1 MMFASVFAS
10 LGTRIMFVVL
20 AALLGLGGLFIGFVK
35 VIQKDVLAQLMEHL
49 ETGQYKKREKTLAYM
64 TKILEQG
71 IHEYYKNFDNATAR
85 KMALDYFKRINDDKG
100 MIYMV
105 VVDKN
110 GVVLFDPVNPKTV
123 GQSGLDAQS
132 VDGVYYVRGYL
143 EAAKK
148 GGGYTY
154 YKMPKY
160 DGGVPEKK
168 FAYSHYDEVSQ
179 MVIATTSYYTDY
191 TDINTENQAIK
202 EGVNKVFNE
211 NTTKL
216 FLWILT
222 ATIALVV
229 LTLIYAKLRIVK
241 RIDELVLKINAFS
254 HGDKDLRAK
263 IDVGDRNDEISQ
275 VGRGINLFVENARLI
290 MEEIKG
296 ISTSNKT
303 SMDKL
308 VQIAQETQKSMKDSS
323 TTLNS
328 VKNKATDVA
337 SMMNISIEQSQGLRK
352 RLIETQGLVK
362 ESKDAIGD
370 LFSQIIESA
379 HTEEELSSKVE
390 QLSRNA
396 DDVKSILDIINDI
409 ADQTNLLALNAA
421 IEAARAGE
429 HGRGFAVVAD
439 EVRNLAGRT
448 QKSLAEINSTI
459 MVIVQEINAV
469 SSQMNLN
476 SQKMERLS
484 DMSKSVQETYEKM
497 SSNLSS
503 VVLDSNQSMDDYA
516 KSGRQIEAMVSDFAE
531 VEKVAS
537 KTLADSSDILN
548 IATHVSG
555 TTMNLDKQVNLF
567 KT

>member
-1 MMFASVFAS
+1 
-10 LGTRIMFVVL
+10 MFVVL

-35 VIQKDVLAQLMEHL
+35 VMQKDVLAQLMEHL
-49 ETGQYKKREKTLAYM
+49 ETEQYKKREKTLAYM

-179 MVIATTSYYTDY
+179 MVIAATSYY
-191 TDINTENQAIK
+191 TDINTENKAIK
-202 EGVNKVFNE
+202 EDVNKVFSE

-216 FLWILT
+216 FLWIPT

-229 LTLIYAKLRIVK
+229 LTLIYTKLRIVK

-254 HGDKDLRAK
+254 HGDKDLRTK

-275 VGRGINLFVENARLI
+275 VGRGVNLFVENARLI

-337 SMMNISIEQSQGLRK
+337 SMMNASIEQSQGLRK

-379 HTEEELSSKVE
+379 HTEEELSSQVE

-503 VVLDSNQSMDDYA
+503 VVSDSNQSMDDYA
-516 KSGRQIEAMVSDFAE
+516 KSGRQIEAMVSDFVG
-531 VEKVAS
+531 VEKLAS

>member
-1 MMFASVFAS
+1 MFASVFAS
-10 LGTRIMFVVL
+10 LGTRIVFVVL
-20 AALLGLGGLFIGFVK
+20 AVLISLGGLFIGFVK
-35 VIQKDVLAQLMEHL
+35 VMQKDVSAQLMEHL

-64 TKILEQG
+64 TEILEQG
-71 IHEYYKNFDNATAR
+71 IHGYYKNFDNATAR

-123 GQSGLDAQS
+123 GQSGLSLQS

-179 MVIATTSYYTDY
+179 MVIAATSYY
-191 TDINTENQAIK
+191 TDINTENQAIT
-202 EGVNKVFNE
+202 EGVGKVFSE

-222 ATIALVV
+222 ATIALAV
-229 LTLIYAKLRIVK
+229 LTIIYAKLRIVK
-241 RIDELVLKINAFS
+241 RIDGLVLKINAFS

-263 IDVGDRNDEISQ
+263 IEVDDRNDEISQ
-275 VGRGINLFVENARLI
+275 VGRGVNLFVENARLI

-328 VKNKATDVA
+328 VKNKATDIA
-337 SMMNISIEQSQGLRK
+337 SMMNTSIEQSQGLRK

-379 HTEEELSSKVE
+379 HTEEELSSQVE

-516 KSGRQIEAMVSDFAE
+516 KSGRQIEAMVSDFVE

>member
-20 AALLGLGGLFIGFVK
+20 AALLSLGGLFIGFVK
-35 VIQKDVLAQLMEHL
+35 VMQKDVLVQLMEHL

-132 VDGVYYVRGYL
+132 ADGVYYVRGYL

-179 MVIATTSYYTDY
+179 MVIATTSYYTD
-191 TDINTENQAIK
+191 INTENQAIK

-211 NTTKL
+211 NTAKL

-254 HGDKDLRAK
+254 HGDKDLRTK

-275 VGRGINLFVENARLI
+275 VGRGVNLFVENARLI

-308 VQIAQETQKSMKDSS
+308 VQIVQETQKSMKDSS

-337 SMMNISIEQSQGLRK
+337 SMMNASIEQSQGLRK

-379 HTEEELSSKVE
+379 HTEEELSSQVE

-459 MVIVQEINAV
+459 MVIVQEINDV

-503 VVLDSNQSMDDYA
+503 VVSDSNQSMDDYA
-516 KSGRQIEAMVSDFAE
+516 KSGRQIEAMVSDFVG

>member
-1 MMFASVFAS
+1 MFASVFAS

-168 FAYSHYDEVSQ
+168 FAYSHYDEISQ
-179 MVIATTSYYTDY
+179 MVIAATSYY
-191 TDINTENQAIK
+191 TDINTENKAIK

-337 SMMNISIEQSQGLRK
+337 SMMNASIEQSQGLRK

-370 LFSQIIESA
+370 LFSQITESA

-459 MVIVQEINAV
+459 MVIVQEINDV

-503 VVLDSNQSMDDYA
+503 VVRDSNQSMDDYA
-516 KSGRQIEAMVSDFAE
+516 KSGSQIEAMVSDFAE

>member
-1 MMFASVFAS
+1 MVFSSMFAS
-10 LGTRIMFVVL
+10 LGTRIMLVVL

-35 VIQKDVLAQLMEHL
+35 VMQKDVLAQLMEHL

-132 VDGVYYVRGYL
+132 VDGVYYVSGYL

-179 MVIATTSYYTDY
+179 MVIAATSYY
-191 TDINTENQAIK
+191 TDINTENKAIK

-211 NTTKL
+211 NTAKL

-254 HGDKDLRAK
+254 RGDKDLRIK

-275 VGRGINLFVENARLI
+275 VGRGVNLFVENARLI

-370 LFSQIIESA
+370 LFSQITESA

-459 MVIVQEINAV
+459 MVIVQEINDV

-503 VVLDSNQSMDDYA
+503 VVSDSNQSMDDYA
-516 KSGRQIEAMVSDFAE
+516 KSGHQIEAMVGDFAE

-548 IATHVSG
+548 IATHVSE

>member
-10 LGTRIMFVVL
+10 LGTRIMLVVL

-35 VIQKDVLAQLMEHL
+35 VMQKDVLAQLMEHL

-179 MVIATTSYYTDY
+179 MVIAATSYY
-191 TDINTENQAIK
+191 TDINTENKAIK

-211 NTTKL
+211 NTAKL

-263 IDVGDRNDEISQ
+263 IDVDDRNDEISQ
-275 VGRGINLFVENARLI
+275 VGRGVNLFVENARLI

-296 ISTSNKT
+296 ISTLNKT

-308 VQIAQETQKSMKDSS
+308 VQIAQETQKSMKNSS

-328 VKNKATDVA
+328 VKNKATDIA

-370 LFSQIIESA
+370 LFSQITESA

-503 VVLDSNQSMDDYA
+503 VVQDSNQSMDDYA
-516 KSGRQIEAMVSDFAE
+516 KSGHQIEAMVSDFAE

>member
-35 VIQKDVLAQLMEHL
+35 VMQKDVLAQLMEHL

-64 TKILEQG
+64 TKLLEQG
-71 IHEYYKNFDNATAR
+71 IHEYYKNSDNATAR

-123 GQSGLDAQS
+123 GQSGLSLQS

-179 MVIATTSYYTDY
+179 MVIAATSYY

-254 HGDKDLRAK
+254 HGDKDLRAR

-275 VGRGINLFVENARLI
+275 VGRGVNLFVENARLI

-337 SMMNISIEQSQGLRK
+337 SMMNASIEQSQGLRK

-379 HTEEELSSKVE
+379 HTEEELSSQVE

-484 DMSKSVQETYEKM
+484 DMSKSVQGTYEKM

-503 VVLDSNQSMDDYA
+503 VVSDSNQSMDDYA
-516 KSGRQIEAMVSDFAE
+516 KSGRQIEAMVSDFVG

-548 IATHVSG
+548 IATQVSG

>member
-1 MMFASVFAS
+1 MVFSSMFSS
-10 LGTRIMFVVL
+10 LGTRIMLVVL
-20 AALLGLGGLFIGFVK
+20 AALISLGGLSIGLVK
-35 VIQKDVLAQLMEHL
+35 VMQKDVLAQLMEHL
-49 ETGQYKKREKTLAYM
+49 EAGQYKKREKTLAYM
-64 TKILEQG
+64 TRLLEQG

-110 GVVLFDPVNPKTV
+110 GIVLFDPVNPKTV

-168 FAYSHYDEVSQ
+168 FAYSHYDEVSS
-179 MVIATTSYYTDY
+179 MVIAATSYY
-191 TDINTENQAIK
+191 TDINTENKAIK

-263 IDVGDRNDEISQ
+263 IEVDDRNDEISQ
-275 VGRGINLFVENARLI
+275 VGRGVNLFVENARLI

-296 ISTSNKT
+296 ISTLNKT

-308 VQIAQETQKSMKDSS
+308 VQITQETQKSMKNSS

-328 VKNKATDVA
+328 VKNKATDIA
-337 SMMNISIEQSQGLRK
+337 SMMNASIEQSQGLRK

-362 ESKDAIGD
+362 ESKEAIGD
-370 LFSQIIESA
+370 LFSQITESA

-516 KSGRQIEAMVSDFAE
+516 KSGHQIEAMVSDFVE

-548 IATHVSG
+548 IATHVSE

>member
-10 LGTRIMFVVL
+10 LGTRIVFVVL
-20 AALLGLGGLFIGFVK
+20 AALISLGGLFIGFVK
-35 VIQKDVLAQLMEHL
+35 VMQKDVSAQLMEHL

-71 IHEYYKNFDNATAR
+71 IHEYYKSFDNATAR

-179 MVIATTSYYTDY
+179 MVIAATSYY
-191 TDINTENQAIK
+191 TDINTENQAIT
-202 EGVNKVFNE
+202 EGVGKVFNE

-263 IDVGDRNDEISQ
+263 IDVDDRNDEISQ
-275 VGRGINLFVENARLI
+275 VGRGVNLFVENARLI

-308 VQIAQETQKSMKDSS
+308 VQIAQETQKSMKNSS

-337 SMMNISIEQSQGLRK
+337 SMMNASIEQSQGLRK

-370 LFSQIIESA
+370 LFSQITESA

-459 MVIVQEINAV
+459 MVIVQEINDV

-503 VVLDSNQSMDDYA
+503 VVRDSNQTMDDYA
-516 KSGRQIEAMVSDFAE
+516 KSGHQIEAMVSDFAE

>member
-179 MVIATTSYYTDY
+179 MVIAATSYY

-211 NTTKL
+211 NTAKL

-241 RIDELVLKINAFS
+241 RIDELVLKVNAFS

-308 VQIAQETQKSMKDSS
+308 VQIVQETQKSMKDSS

-337 SMMNISIEQSQGLRK
+337 SMMNASIEQSQGLRK

-370 LFSQIIESA
+370 LFSQITESA

-459 MVIVQEINAV
+459 MVIVQEINDV

-503 VVLDSNQSMDDYA
+503 VVSDSNQSMDDYA
-516 KSGRQIEAMVSDFAE
+516 KSGRQIEAMVSDFVG

>member
-1 MMFASVFAS
+1 MVFFSMFSS
-10 LGTRIMFVVL
+10 LGTRIMLVVL

-35 VIQKDVLAQLMEHL
+35 VMQKDVLAQLMEHL
-49 ETGQYKKREKTLAYM
+49 ENGQYKKREKTLAYM
-64 TKILEQG
+64 TELLEQG
-71 IHEYYKNFDNATAR
+71 IHEYYKSFDNATAR

-179 MVIATTSYYTDY
+179 MVIAATSYY
-191 TDINTENQAIK
+191 TDINTENKAIK
-202 EGVNKVFNE
+202 EGVNKVSNE

-275 VGRGINLFVENARLI
+275 VGRGVNLFVENARLI

-308 VQIAQETQKSMKDSS
+308 VQIAQETQKSMKNSS

-337 SMMNISIEQSQGLRK
+337 SMMNTSIEQSQGLRK

-362 ESKDAIGD
+362 ESKDAIGH
-370 LFSQIIESA
+370 LFSQITESA
-379 HTEEELSSKVE
+379 HTEEELSSQVE

-516 KSGRQIEAMVSDFAE
+516 KSGHQIEAMVSDFVE

-548 IATHVSG
+548 IATHVSE

>member
-1 MMFASVFAS
+1 MFSSMFAS
-10 LGTRIMFVVL
+10 LGTRIMLVVL

-35 VIQKDVLAQLMEHL
+35 VMQKDVLAQLMEHL

-179 MVIATTSYYTDY
+179 MVIAATSYY
-191 TDINTENQAIK
+191 TDINTENKAIK

-263 IDVGDRNDEISQ
+263 IEVDDRNDEISQ
-275 VGRGINLFVENARLI
+275 VGRGVNLFVENARLI

-296 ISTSNKT
+296 ISTLNKT

-308 VQIAQETQKSMKDSS
+308 VQIAQETQKSMKNSS
-323 TTLNS
+323 TTLDS

-370 LFSQIIESA
+370 LFSQITESA

-459 MVIVQEINAV
+459 MVIVQEINDV

-516 KSGRQIEAMVSDFAE
+516 KSGHQIEAMVSDFVE

>member
-35 VIQKDVLAQLMEHL
+35 VIQKDVLVQLMEHL

-179 MVIATTSYYTDY
+179 MVIAATSYY
-191 TDINTENQAIK
+191 TDINTENKAIK

-222 ATIALVV
+222 AMIALVV

-459 MVIVQEINAV
+459 MVIVQEINDV

-503 VVLDSNQSMDDYA
+503 VVQDSNQSMDDYA
-516 KSGRQIEAMVSDFAE
+516 KSGHQIEAMVSDFVV

>member
-10 LGTRIMFVVL
+10 LGTRIILVVL

-35 VIQKDVLAQLMEHL
+35 VMQKDVLAQLMEHL

-179 MVIATTSYYTDY
+179 MVIAAISYY

-211 NTTKL
+211 NTAKL

-241 RIDELVLKINAFS
+241 RIDELVLKTNAFS

-275 VGRGINLFVENARLI
+275 VDRGINLFVENARLI

-308 VQIAQETQKSMKDSS
+308 VQIAQGTQKSMKDSS

-328 VKNKATDVA
+328 VKNKATDIA

-370 LFSQIIESA
+370 LFSQIAESA

-421 IEAARAGE
+421 IEAARADE

-459 MVIVQEINAV
+459 MVIVQEINDV

-516 KSGRQIEAMVSDFAE
+516 KSGHQIEAMVSDFVE

-537 KTLADSSDILN
+537 KTLADSSNILN

>member
-1 MMFASVFAS
+1 MFAS
-10 LGTRIMFVVL
+10 LGTRIMLVVL

-35 VIQKDVLAQLMEHL
+35 VMQKDVLVQLMEHL

-64 TKILEQG
+64 TKIIEQG
-71 IHEYYKNFDNATAR
+71 IHEYYKDSDNATAR

-179 MVIATTSYYTDY
+179 MVIATTSYYTD
-191 TDINTENQAIK
+191 INTENKAIK

-254 HGDKDLRAK
+254 RGDKDLRAK

-275 VGRGINLFVENARLI
+275 VSRGINLFVENARLI

-296 ISTSNKT
+296 ISTLNKT

-308 VQIAQETQKSMKDSS
+308 VQIAQGTQKSMKDSS
-323 TTLNS
+323 TTLDS
-328 VKNKATDVA
+328 VKNKATDIA

-370 LFSQIIESA
+370 LFSQITESA

-503 VVLDSNQSMDDYA
+503 VVSDSNQSMDDYA
-516 KSGRQIEAMVSDFAE
+516 KSGRQIEAMVSDFVG
-531 VEKVAS
+531 VEKMAS

>member
-1 MMFASVFAS
+1 MFSSMFSS
-10 LGTRIMFVVL
+10 LGTRIMLVVL
-20 AALLGLGGLFIGFVK
+20 AALISLGGLSIGLVK
-35 VIQKDVLAQLMEHL
+35 VMQKDVLAQLMEHL
-49 ETGQYKKREKTLAYM
+49 EAGQYKKREKTLAYM
-64 TKILEQG
+64 TRLLEQG
-71 IHEYYKNFDNATAR
+71 IHEYYKNFDSATAR

-179 MVIATTSYYTDY
+179 MVIAATSYY
-191 TDINTENQAIK
+191 TDINTENKAIK

-216 FLWILT
+216 FLWILA

-263 IDVGDRNDEISQ
+263 IEVDDRNDEISQ
-275 VGRGINLFVENARLI
+275 VGRGVNLFVENARLI

-296 ISTSNKT
+296 ISTLNKT

-308 VQIAQETQKSMKDSS
+308 VQITQETQKSMKNSS

-328 VKNKATDVA
+328 VKNKATDIA

-370 LFSQIIESA
+370 LFSQITESA

-516 KSGRQIEAMVSDFAE
+516 KSGHQIEAMVSDFVE

-548 IATHVSG
+548 IATHVSE

>member
-1 MMFASVFAS
+1 MMFASMFAS

-35 VIQKDVLAQLMEHL
+35 VMQKDVLAQLMEHL

-179 MVIATTSYYTDY
+179 MVIAATSYY
-191 TDINTENQAIK
+191 TDINTENKAIK

-254 HGDKDLRAK
+254 HGDKDLRTK

-275 VGRGINLFVENARLI
+275 VGRGVNLFVENARLI

-337 SMMNISIEQSQGLRK
+337 SMMNASIEQSQGLRK

-379 HTEEELSSKVE
+379 HTEEELSSQVE

-459 MVIVQEINAV
+459 MVIVQEINTV

-503 VVLDSNQSMDDYA
+503 VVSDSNQSMDDYA
-516 KSGRQIEAMVSDFAE
+516 KSGRQIEAMVSDFVG

>member
-35 VIQKDVLAQLMEHL
+35 VMQKDVLAQLMEHL

-64 TKILEQG
+64 TKLLEQG
-71 IHEYYKNFDNATAR
+71 IHEYYKNSDNATAR

-123 GQSGLDAQS
+123 GQSGLDLQS

-154 YKMPKY
+154 YKIPKY

-179 MVIATTSYYTDY
+179 MVIAATSYY

-211 NTTKL
+211 NTAKL

-254 HGDKDLRAK
+254 HGDKDLRAR

-275 VGRGINLFVENARLI
+275 VGRGVNLFVENARLI

-337 SMMNISIEQSQGLRK
+337 SMMNASIEQSQGLRK

-379 HTEEELSSKVE
+379 HTEEELSSQVE

-503 VVLDSNQSMDDYA
+503 VVSDSNQSMDDYA
-516 KSGRQIEAMVSDFAE
+516 KSGRQIEAMVSDFVG

>member
-1 MMFASVFAS
+1 MFSSVFAS
-10 LGTRIMFVVL
+10 LGARIMFVVL

-35 VIQKDVLAQLMEHL
+35 VMQKDVLAQLMEHL

-179 MVIATTSYYTDY
+179 MVIAATSYY
-191 TDINTENQAIK
+191 TDINTENRAIK

-211 NTTKL
+211 NTAKL

-275 VGRGINLFVENARLI
+275 VSRGINLFVENARLI
-290 MEEIKG
+290 MEEVKG

-337 SMMNISIEQSQGLRK
+337 SMMNASIEQSQGLRK

-370 LFSQIIESA
+370 LFSQITESA

-459 MVIVQEINAV
+459 MVIVQEINDV

-503 VVLDSNQSMDDYA
+503 VVSDSNQSMDDYA
-516 KSGRQIEAMVSDFAE
+516 KSGHQIEAMVSDFVE

-555 TTMNLDKQVNLF
+555 TTMNLDQQVNLF

>member
-1 MMFASVFAS
+1 MFAS

-20 AALLGLGGLFIGFVK
+20 VALLGLGGLFIGFVK
-35 VIQKDVLAQLMEHL
+35 VMQKDVLAQLMEHL

-64 TKILEQG
+64 TKIIEQG
-71 IHEYYKNFDNATAR
+71 IHEYYKSFDNATAR

-123 GQSGLDAQS
+123 GQSGLSLQS

-179 MVIATTSYYTDY
+179 MVIAATSYY
-191 TDINTENQAIK
+191 TDINTENKAIK

-254 HGDKDLRAK
+254 HGDKDLRTK

-275 VGRGINLFVENARLI
+275 VGRGVNLFVENARLI

-308 VQIAQETQKSMKDSS
+308 VQIVQETQKSMKDSS

-337 SMMNISIEQSQGLRK
+337 IMMNASIEQSQGLRK

-379 HTEEELSSKVE
+379 HTEEELSSQVE

-503 VVLDSNQSMDDYA
+503 VVSDSNQSMDDYA
-516 KSGRQIEAMVSDFAE
+516 KSGRQIEAMVSDFVG

>member
-1 MMFASVFAS
+1 MVFSSMFAS
-10 LGTRIMFVVL
+10 LGTRIMLVVL

-35 VIQKDVLAQLMEHL
+35 VMQKDVLAQLMEHL
-49 ETGQYKKREKTLAYM
+49 ENGQYKKREKTLAYM
-64 TKILEQG
+64 TKLLEQG
-71 IHEYYKNFDNATAR
+71 IHEYYKSFDNATAR

-179 MVIATTSYYTDY
+179 MVIAATSYY
-191 TDINTENQAIK
+191 TDINTENKAIK

-241 RIDELVLKINAFS
+241 RIDELVFKVNAFS
-254 HGDKDLRAK
+254 HGDKDLRVK

-275 VGRGINLFVENARLI
+275 VGRGVNLFVENARLI
-290 MEEIKG
+290 MEEIKR
-296 ISTSNKT
+296 ISTLNKT
-303 SMDKL
+303 SMGKL
-308 VQIAQETQKSMKDSS
+308 VQITQETQKSMKNSS

-328 VKNKATDVA
+328 VKNKATDIA
-337 SMMNISIEQSQGLRK
+337 SMMNASIEQSQGLRK
-352 RLIETQGLVK
+352 RLIETQAFVK
-362 ESKDAIGD
+362 ESKDAIGH
-370 LFSQIIESA
+370 LFSQITESA
-379 HTEEELSSKVE
+379 HTEEELSSQVE

-503 VVLDSNQSMDDYA
+503 VVSDSNQSMDDYA
-516 KSGRQIEAMVSDFAE
+516 KSGHQIEAMVSDFVE

-548 IATHVSG
+548 IATHVSE
-555 TTMNLDKQVNLF
+555 TAMNLDKQVNLF

>member
-1 MMFASVFAS
+1 MMFSSMFAS
-10 LGTRIMFVVL
+10 LGTRIMLVVL

-35 VIQKDVLAQLMEHL
+35 VMQKDVLAQLMEHL
-49 ETGQYKKREKTLAYM
+49 ENGQYKKREKTLAYM

-123 GQSGLDAQS
+123 GQSGLEAHS

-179 MVIATTSYYTDY
+179 MVIAATSYY

-263 IDVGDRNDEISQ
+263 IDVDDRNDEISQ
-275 VGRGINLFVENARLI
+275 VGRGVNLFVENARLI

-296 ISTSNKT
+296 ISTLNKT

-337 SMMNISIEQSQGLRK
+337 SMMNASIEQSQGLRK

-459 MVIVQEINAV
+459 MVIVQEINDV

-516 KSGRQIEAMVSDFAE
+516 KSGHQIEAMVSDFAE

>member
-1 MMFASVFAS
+1 MMFSSMFAS
-10 LGTRIMFVVL
+10 LGTRIMLVVL

-35 VIQKDVLAQLMEHL
+35 VMQKDVLAQLMEHL

-179 MVIATTSYYTDY
+179 MVIAATSYY
-191 TDINTENQAIK
+191 TDINTENKAIK

-337 SMMNISIEQSQGLRK
+337 NMMNTSIEQSQGLRK

-362 ESKDAIGD
+362 EGKDAIGD
-370 LFSQIIESA
+370 LFSQITESA

-459 MVIVQEINAV
+459 MVIVQEINDV

-516 KSGRQIEAMVSDFAE
+516 KSGHQIEAMVSDFVE

>member
-1 MMFASVFAS
+1 MFSSMFAS

-20 AALLGLGGLFIGFVK
+20 AALLGLGGLFVGFVK
-35 VIQKDVLAQLMEHL
+35 VMQKDVLTQLMEHL
-49 ETGQYKKREKTLAYM
+49 ENGQYKKREKTLAYM
-64 TKILEQG
+64 TKLLEQG
-71 IHEYYKNFDNATAR
+71 IHEYYKSFDNATAR

-179 MVIATTSYYTDY
+179 MVIAATSYY
-191 TDINTENQAIK
+191 TDINTENKAIK

-254 HGDKDLRAK
+254 HGDKDLRIK

-275 VGRGINLFVENARLI
+275 VGRGVNLFVENARLI

-296 ISTSNKT
+296 ISTLNKT

-337 SMMNISIEQSQGLRK
+337 SMMNASIEQSQGLRK

-370 LFSQIIESA
+370 LFSQITESA

-459 MVIVQEINAV
+459 MVIVQEINDV

-503 VVLDSNQSMDDYA
+503 VVSDSNQSMDDYA
-516 KSGRQIEAMVSDFAE
+516 KSGRQIEAMVSDFVG

>member
-1 MMFASVFAS
+1 MVFFSMFSS
-10 LGTRIMFVVL
+10 LGARIVFVVL
-20 AALLGLGGLFIGFVK
+20 VALLGLGGLSIGLVK
-35 VIQKDVLAQLMEHL
+35 FMQKDALAQLMERL
-49 ETGQYKKREKTLAYM
+49 ETEQYKKREKTLAYM
-64 TKILEQG
+64 TELLEQG

-85 KMALDYFKRINDDKG
+85 KMVLDYFKRINDDKG

-123 GQSGLDAQS
+123 GQSGLDVQS
-132 VDGVYYVRGYL
+132 VDRVYYVRGYL

-179 MVIATTSYYTDY
+179 MVIVATSYY
-191 TDINTENQAIK
+191 TDINTENKAIT
-202 EGVNKVFNE
+202 EGMSKIFNE

-241 RIDELVLKINAFS
+241 RIDELVLKVNAFS

-263 IDVGDRNDEISQ
+263 IDVDDRNDEISQ
-275 VGRGINLFVENARLI
+275 VGRGVNLFVENARLI

-296 ISTSNKT
+296 ISTLNKT

-308 VQIAQETQKSMKDSS
+308 VQIAQETQKSMKNSS
-323 TTLNS
+323 TTLDS
-328 VKNKATDVA
+328 VKNKATDIA
-337 SMMNISIEQSQGLRK
+337 SMMNASIEQSQGLRK

-362 ESKDAIGD
+362 ESKEAIGD
-370 LFSQIIESA
+370 LFSQITESA

-503 VVLDSNQSMDDYA
+503 VVQDSNQSMDDYA
-516 KSGRQIEAMVSDFAE
+516 KSGHQIEAMVSDFVE

-537 KTLADSSDILN
+537 KTLADSSDVLN
-548 IATHVSG
+548 IATHVSE

>member
-1 MMFASVFAS
+1 MVFFSMFSS
-10 LGTRIMFVVL
+10 LGTRIMLVVL
-20 AALLGLGGLFIGFVK
+20 AALISLGGLSIGLVK
-35 VIQKDVLAQLMEHL
+35 FMQKDALAQLMEHL
-49 ETGQYKKREKTLAYM
+49 ETEQYKKREKTLAYM
-64 TKILEQG
+64 TRLLEQG
-71 IHEYYKNFDNATAR
+71 IHEYYKSFDNATAR

-168 FAYSHYDEVSQ
+168 FAYSHYDEVSS
-179 MVIATTSYYTDY
+179 MVIAATSYY
-191 TDINTENQAIK
+191 TDINTENKAIT
-202 EGVNKVFNE
+202 EGVGKVFNE

-216 FLWILT
+216 FLWILI

-229 LTLIYAKLRIVK
+229 LMLIYAKLRIVK

-275 VGRGINLFVENARLI
+275 VGRGVNLFVENARLI

-296 ISTSNKT
+296 NSTLNKT

-308 VQIAQETQKSMKDSS
+308 VQIAQETQKSMKNSS

-328 VKNKATDVA
+328 VKNKATDIA

-370 LFSQIIESA
+370 LFSQITESA

-516 KSGRQIEAMVSDFAE
+516 KSGHQIEAMVSDFAE

-548 IATHVSG
+548 IATHVSE

>member
-1 MMFASVFAS
+1 MIFAS
-10 LGTRIMFVVL
+10 LGTRIMLVVL

-35 VIQKDVLAQLMEHL
+35 VMQKDVLAQLMEHL
-49 ETGQYKKREKTLAYM
+49 ENGQYKKREKTLAYM
-64 TKILEQG
+64 TKLLEQG
-71 IHEYYKNFDNATAR
+71 IHEYYKSFDNATAR

-179 MVIATTSYYTDY
+179 MVIAATSYY
-191 TDINTENQAIK
+191 TDINTENKAIK

-296 ISTSNKT
+296 ISTLNKT

-308 VQIAQETQKSMKDSS
+308 VQITQETQKSMKDSS

-328 VKNKATDVA
+328 VKNKATDIA

-362 ESKDAIGD
+362 ESKDAIRD
-370 LFSQIIESA
+370 LFSQITESA

-516 KSGRQIEAMVSDFAE
+516 KSGHQIEAMVSDFVE

>member
-35 VIQKDVLAQLMEHL
+35 VMQKDVLVQLMEHL

-64 TKILEQG
+64 TKLLEQG

-123 GQSGLDAQS
+123 GQSGLGLQS

-179 MVIATTSYYTDY
+179 MVIAATSYY
-191 TDINTENQAIK
+191 TDINTENKAIK

-254 HGDKDLRAK
+254 HGDKDLRTK

-275 VGRGINLFVENARLI
+275 VGRGVNLFVENARLI

-337 SMMNISIEQSQGLRK
+337 SMMNASIEQSQGLRK

-379 HTEEELSSKVE
+379 HTEEELSSQVE

-503 VVLDSNQSMDDYA
+503 VVSDSNQSMDDYA
-516 KSGRQIEAMVSDFAE
+516 KSGRQIEAMVSDFVG

>member
-1 MMFASVFAS
+1 MMFSSMFAS

-35 VIQKDVLAQLMEHL
+35 VMQKDVLAQLMEHL
-49 ETGQYKKREKTLAYM
+49 ENGQYKKREKTLAYM
-64 TKILEQG
+64 TKLLEQG
-71 IHEYYKNFDNATAR
+71 IHEYYKSFDNATAR

-179 MVIATTSYYTDY
+179 MVIAATSYY
-191 TDINTENQAIK
+191 TDINTENKAIK

-229 LTLIYAKLRIVK
+229 LTLVYAKLRIVK

-296 ISTSNKT
+296 ISTLNKT
-303 SMDKL
+303 SMDQL
-308 VQIAQETQKSMKDSS
+308 VQITQETQKSMKDSS

-328 VKNKATDVA
+328 VKNKATDIA

-362 ESKDAIGD
+362 ESKDAIRD
-370 LFSQIIESA
+370 LFSQITESA
-379 HTEEELSSKVE
+379 HTEEELSSQVE
-390 QLSRNA
+390 QLSHNA

-516 KSGRQIEAMVSDFAE
+516 KSGHQIEAMVSDFVE

-548 IATHVSG
+548 IATQVSG

>member
-1 MMFASVFAS
+1 MFSSMFAS
-10 LGTRIMFVVL
+10 LGTRIMLVVL

-35 VIQKDVLAQLMEHL
+35 VMQKDVLAQLMEHL

-64 TKILEQG
+64 TKIIEQG

-168 FAYSHYDEVSQ
+168 FAYSHYDEVSS
-179 MVIATTSYYTDY
+179 MVIATTSYYTD
-191 TDINTENQAIK
+191 INTENKAIK
-202 EGVNKVFNE
+202 EGVNKVFDE

-254 HGDKDLRAK
+254 RGDKDLRAK

-296 ISTSNKT
+296 ISTLNKT

-308 VQIAQETQKSMKDSS
+308 VQITQETQKSMKNSS

-328 VKNKATDVA
+328 VKNKATDIA

-370 LFSQIIESA
+370 LFSQITESA

-503 VVLDSNQSMDDYA
+503 VVSDSNQSMDDYA
-516 KSGRQIEAMVSDFAE
+516 KSGHQIEAMVSDFVE

>member
-35 VIQKDVLAQLMEHL
+35 VMQKDVLAQLMEHL

-123 GQSGLDAQS
+123 GQSGLDTQS

-179 MVIATTSYYTDY
+179 MVIAATSYY
-191 TDINTENQAIK
+191 TDINTENKAIK

-254 HGDKDLRAK
+254 RGDKDLRAK

-308 VQIAQETQKSMKDSS
+308 VQIVQETQKSMKDSS

-337 SMMNISIEQSQGLRK
+337 SMMNASIEQSQGLRK

-370 LFSQIIESA
+370 LFSQITESA
-379 HTEEELSSKVE
+379 HTEEELSSQVE

-516 KSGRQIEAMVSDFAE
+516 KSGRQIEAMVSDFVG

>member
-1 MMFASVFAS
+1 MMFSSMFAS
-10 LGTRIMFVVL
+10 LGTRIMLVVL

-35 VIQKDVLAQLMEHL
+35 VMQKDVLAQLMEHL
-49 ETGQYKKREKTLAYM
+49 ENGQYKKREKTLAYM
-64 TKILEQG
+64 TKLLEQG
-71 IHEYYKNFDNATAR
+71 IHEYYKSFDNATAR

-179 MVIATTSYYTDY
+179 MVIAATSYY
-191 TDINTENQAIK
+191 TDINTENKAIK

-229 LTLIYAKLRIVK
+229 LTLVYAKLRIVK

-296 ISTSNKT
+296 ISTLNKT
-303 SMDKL
+303 SMDQL
-308 VQIAQETQKSMKDSS
+308 VQITQETQKSMKDSS

-328 VKNKATDVA
+328 VKNKATDIA

-370 LFSQIIESA
+370 LFSQITESA
-379 HTEEELSSKVE
+379 HTEEELSSQVE

-516 KSGRQIEAMVSDFAE
+516 KSGHQIEAMVSDFVE

-548 IATHVSG
+548 IATHVSE

>member
-1 MMFASVFAS
+1 MFASVFAS

-35 VIQKDVLAQLMEHL
+35 VMQKDVLAQLMEHL

-179 MVIATTSYYTDY
+179 MVIAATSYY
-191 TDINTENQAIK
+191 TDINTENKAIK

-222 ATIALVV
+222 TTIALVV

-254 HGDKDLRAK
+254 HGDKDLRAR

-275 VGRGINLFVENARLI
+275 VGRGVNLFVENARLI

-337 SMMNISIEQSQGLRK
+337 SMMNASIEQSQGLRK

-379 HTEEELSSKVE
+379 HTEEELSSQVE

-503 VVLDSNQSMDDYA
+503 VVSDSNQSMDDYA
-516 KSGRQIEAMVSDFAE
+516 KSGRQIEAMVSDFVG

>member
-1 MMFASVFAS
+1 MFSSMFSS
-10 LGTRIMFVVL
+10 LGARIMLVVL
-20 AALLGLGGLFIGFVK
+20 AALISLGGLFIGFVK
-35 VIQKDVLAQLMEHL
+35 VMQKDVLAQLMEHL
-49 ETGQYKKREKTLAYM
+49 ETAQYKKREKTLAYM
-64 TKILEQG
+64 TEILEQG

-123 GQSGLDAQS
+123 GQSGLEAQS

-179 MVIATTSYYTDY
+179 MVIAATSYY
-191 TDINTENQAIK
+191 TDINTENKAIK
-202 EGVNKVFNE
+202 EGVDKVFNE

-216 FLWILT
+216 FLWILS

-229 LTLIYAKLRIVK
+229 LTLLYAKLRIVK

-263 IDVGDRNDEISQ
+263 IDVDDRNDEISQ
-275 VGRGINLFVENARLI
+275 VGRGVNLFVENARLI
-290 MEEIKG
+290 MEEIKA
-296 ISTSNKT
+296 ISTLNKT

-308 VQIAQETQKSMKDSS
+308 VQITQETQKSMKDSS

-328 VKNKATDVA
+328 VKNKATDIA
-337 SMMNISIEQSQGLRK
+337 GMMNMSIEQSQGLRK

-370 LFSQIIESA
+370 LFSQITESA

-516 KSGRQIEAMVSDFAE
+516 KSGHQIEAMVSNFVE

-537 KTLADSSDILN
+537 KTLADSSEILN

>member
-1 MMFASVFAS
+1 MFASVFAS

-35 VIQKDVLAQLMEHL
+35 VMQKDVLAQLMEHL

-64 TKILEQG
+64 TKLLEQG
-71 IHEYYKNFDNATAR
+71 IHEYYKSFDNATAR

-179 MVIATTSYYTDY
+179 MVIAATSYY
-191 TDINTENQAIK
+191 TDINTENKAIK

-211 NTTKL
+211 NTAKL

-254 HGDKDLRAK
+254 HGDKDLRTK

-275 VGRGINLFVENARLI
+275 VGRGVNLFVENARLI

-308 VQIAQETQKSMKDSS
+308 VQIVQETQKSMKDSS

-337 SMMNISIEQSQGLRK
+337 SMMNASIEQSQGLRK

-379 HTEEELSSKVE
+379 HTEEELSSQVE

-503 VVLDSNQSMDDYA
+503 VVRDSNQSMDDYA
-516 KSGRQIEAMVSDFAE
+516 KSGRQIEAMVSDFVG

>member
-1 MMFASVFAS
+1 MVFSSVFSS
-10 LGTRIMFVVL
+10 LGARIIFIVL

-35 VIQKDVLAQLMEHL
+35 VMQKDVLTQLMEHL

-64 TKILEQG
+64 TEILEQG
-71 IHEYYKNFDNATAR
+71 IHEYYKSFDNATAR

-110 GVVLFDPVNPKTV
+110 GIVLFDPVNPKTV

-179 MVIATTSYYTDY
+179 MVIAATSYY
-191 TDINTENQAIK
+191 TDINTENKAIK

-241 RIDELVLKINAFS
+241 RIDELVFKINAFS

-263 IDVGDRNDEISQ
+263 IDVDDRNDEISQ
-275 VGRGINLFVENARLI
+275 VGRGVNLFVENARLI

-296 ISTSNKT
+296 ISTLNKT

-308 VQIAQETQKSMKDSS
+308 VQITQETQKSMKNSS

-328 VKNKATDVA
+328 VKNKATDIA
-337 SMMNISIEQSQGLRK
+337 SMMNASIEQSQGLRK
-352 RLIETQGLVK
+352 RLIETQVLVK

-370 LFSQIIESA
+370 LFSQITESA
-379 HTEEELSSKVE
+379 HTEEELSSQVE

-459 MVIVQEINAV
+459 MVIVQEINTV

-503 VVLDSNQSMDDYA
+503 VVQDSNQSMDDYA
-516 KSGRQIEAMVSDFAE
+516 KSGHQIEAMVSDFVE

-548 IATHVSG
+548 IATHVSE

>member
-1 MMFASVFAS
+1 MVFSSMFAS
-10 LGTRIMFVVL
+10 LGTRIMLVVL

-35 VIQKDVLAQLMEHL
+35 VMQKDVLAQLMEHL

-179 MVIATTSYYTDY
+179 MVIAATSYY
-191 TDINTENQAIK
+191 TDINTENKSIK

-308 VQIAQETQKSMKDSS
+308 VQIAQETQKSMKNSS

-337 SMMNISIEQSQGLRK
+337 SMMNASIEQSQGLRK

-370 LFSQIIESA
+370 LFSQITESA

-459 MVIVQEINAV
+459 MVIVQEINDV

-503 VVLDSNQSMDDYA
+503 VVQDSNQSMDDYA
-516 KSGRQIEAMVSDFAE
+516 KSGHQIEAMVSDFVE

>member
-10 LGTRIMFVVL
+10 LGTRIMLVVL

-179 MVIATTSYYTDY
+179 MVIAATSYY
-191 TDINTENQAIK
+191 TDINTENKAIK

-211 NTTKL
+211 NTAKL

-337 SMMNISIEQSQGLRK
+337 SMMNASIEQSQGLRK

-370 LFSQIIESA
+370 LFSQITESA

-459 MVIVQEINAV
+459 MVIVQEINDV

-476 SQKMERLS
+476 SQKMEHLS

-503 VVLDSNQSMDDYA
+503 VVRDSNQSMDDYA
-516 KSGRQIEAMVSDFAE
+516 KSGRQIEAMVSDFVG

>member
-1 MMFASVFAS
+1 MMFAS
-10 LGTRIMFVVL
+10 LGTRIMLVVL

-35 VIQKDVLAQLMEHL
+35 VMQKDVLAQLMEHL

-179 MVIATTSYYTDY
+179 MVIAATSYY
-191 TDINTENQAIK
+191 TDINTENKAIK

-211 NTTKL
+211 NTIKL

-308 VQIAQETQKSMKDSS
+308 VQIVQETQKSMKDSS

-337 SMMNISIEQSQGLRK
+337 SMMNASIEQSQGLRK

-370 LFSQIIESA
+370 LFSQITESA

-459 MVIVQEINAV
+459 MVIVQEINDV

-503 VVLDSNQSMDDYA
+503 VVSDSNQSMDDYA
-516 KSGRQIEAMVSDFAE
+516 KSGRQIEAMVSDFVG

-548 IATHVSG
+548 IATHMSG

>member
-1 MMFASVFAS
+1 MVFSSVFSS
-10 LGTRIMFVVL
+10 LGARIIFIVL

-35 VIQKDVLAQLMEHL
+35 VMQKDVLTQLMEHL
-49 ETGQYKKREKTLAYM
+49 ETGQYKKRERTLAYM
-64 TKILEQG
+64 TEIIEQG
-71 IHEYYKNFDNATAR
+71 IHEYYKSFDNATAR

-179 MVIATTSYYTDY
+179 MVIATTSYYTD
-191 TDINTENQAIK
+191 INTENKAIK

-296 ISTSNKT
+296 ISTLNKT
-303 SMDKL
+303 SMDQL
-308 VQIAQETQKSMKDSS
+308 VQITQETQKSMKDSS

-328 VKNKATDVA
+328 VKNKATDIA

-370 LFSQIIESA
+370 LFSQITESA
-379 HTEEELSSKVE
+379 HTEEELSSQVE

-503 VVLDSNQSMDDYA
+503 VVQDSNQSMDDYA
-516 KSGRQIEAMVSDFAE
+516 KSGHQIEAMVSDFVE

-548 IATHVSG
+548 IATHVSE